1 MARQLIIC
9 CDGTNNNLT
18 GRRNDT
24 NVTQLCELLAP
35 EAQDQR
41 LYYDPG
47 VGNPGELPGASWADR
62 LGRRLERLHG
72 LAFGKGIYENIA
84 EAYRFIMR
92 NWQPGDEIFLF
103 GFSRGAFTVRSV
115 GGLVTQFGIL
125 RLDMDGLIPTL
136 LHTYFS
142 DREKGKEGYER
153 IRVQI
158 RALYSMD
165 AARDAPIWFVGV
177 WDTVASVG
185 APLPFLSRE
194 ITASPTIIGKNFRH
208 VRQALALDE
217 YRRTFRPRPYLIEA
231 GYDYAQRGQSIRQQW
246 FSGAHCDVGG
256 GYANGE
262 AGLSWQAFVWMV
274 QEAVGCG
281 LRLRPEVLAATG
293 HADPALLAQ
302 YLDIQSAP
310 SSPRQKRAHSE
321 IYDVPLWALGGQVVR
336 DPGGNQ
342 GSARPVAPPVES
354 TSVSANGLAFPSDTV
369 WRQLRLLRPVHASAR
384 RRDATAWNYLTHPAA
399 LVLLATLAA
408 IFFWF
413 AAGALL
419 LGAQVV
425 EGNTPWAQIGSMF
438 GKLPQILSANRDF
451 GWWQLAWATHGGFP
465 TQTLPAVVHPVRA
478 LFINFGFIA
487 AHSYLLAFA
496 VSWAFAHIARLRR
509 VAMAGNRMLNILG
522 MAACIA
528 VLADLAQTLFAL
540 MLLLTCPN
548 AYLPGLEQVLG
559 MSMSAAALAKWTSL
573 AGCAVLVAWAFTST
587 VKRHSQPAF

>member
-84 EAYRFIMR
+84 EAYCFIMR

-103 GFSRGAFTVRSV
+103 GFSRGAFTARSV

-153 IRVQI
+153 IRAQI
-158 RALYSMD
+158 RDLYSMD
-165 AARDAPIWFVGV
+165 AARDAPVWFVGV

-185 APLPFLSRE
+185 APLLSRE

-217 YRRTFRPRPYLIEA
+217 YRRSFRPRPYLIEA
-231 GYDYAQRGQSIRQQW
+231 GYDYAKCGQSIRQQW

-262 AGLSWQAFVWMV
+262 AGLSWQSLIWMV

-281 LRLRPEVLAATG
+281 LRLRSDVLSATG
-293 HADPALLAQ
+293 HADPALLAR
-302 YLDIQSAP
+302 YLDSQSAP
-310 SSPRQKRAHSE
+310 SSPRHKWAHSE
-321 IYDVPLWALGGQVVR
+321 IYDAPLWALSGQVVR

-342 GSARPVAPPVES
+342 GSVRPVAPPVES
-354 TSVSANGLAFPSDTV
+354 ISVSANGLAFPSDTV
-369 WRQLRLLRPVHASAR
+369 WRQLRLLRPVHANSR
-384 RRDATAWNYLTHPAA
+384 RRDASAWNYLTHPAS

-408 IFFWF
+408 MFFWF

-438 GKLPQILSANRDF
+438 DELPQILSANRDF
-451 GWWQLAWATHGGFP
+451 GWWQLAWATYGGLP

-478 LFINFGFIA
+478 LLMNFGFIA
-487 AHSYLLAFA
+487 AYSYLLAFA
-496 VSWAFAHIARLRR
+496 VSWAFARIARLRR
-509 VAMAGNRMLNILG
+509 VGMARVRMLNILG
-522 MAACIA
+522 MAAGVA
-528 VLADLAQTLFAL
+528 VLADVAENVFAL

-548 AYLPGLEQVLG
+548 AYLPGLELVLG
-559 MSMSAAALAKWTSL
+559 LLMSAAAVAKL
-573 AGCAVLVAWAFTST
+573 AGLAGSAALVVWACTST
-587 VKRHSQPAF
+587 VKRHSQSAF